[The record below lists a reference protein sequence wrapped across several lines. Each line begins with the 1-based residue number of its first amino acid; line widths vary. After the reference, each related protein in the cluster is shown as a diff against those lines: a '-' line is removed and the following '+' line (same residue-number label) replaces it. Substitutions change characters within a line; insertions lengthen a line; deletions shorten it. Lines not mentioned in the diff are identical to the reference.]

1 MRAFTVSELKSN
13 VGKIVDKV
21 LEGEPCLIVRNGK
34 FALLRSTE
42 VIPDE
47 SALHQAWIDEGLA
60 SGAPQVKTESD
71 WRKLK
76 LRVLAKRK

>member
-1 MRAFTVSELKSN
+1 
-13 VGKIVDKV
+13 
-21 LEGEPCLIVRNGK
+21 
-34 FALLRSTE
+34 
-42 VIPDE
+42 
-47 SALHQAWIDEGLA
+47 LA

>member
-1 MRAFTVSELKSN
+1 MKAFTVSELKAN
-13 VGKIVDKV
+13 VGKIVDEV

-47 SALHQAWIDEGLA
+47 SALHQTWIDQGLA
-60 SGAPQVKTESD
+60 SGVPEEKTEPD
-71 WRKLK
+71 WRSLK
-76 LRVLAKRK
+76 RRVLAKRK